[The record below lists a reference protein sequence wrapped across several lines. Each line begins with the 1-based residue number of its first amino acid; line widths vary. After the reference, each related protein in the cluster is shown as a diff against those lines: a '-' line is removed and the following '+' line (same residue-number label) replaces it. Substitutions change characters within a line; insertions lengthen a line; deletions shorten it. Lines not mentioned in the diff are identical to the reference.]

1 MTDHSRS
8 TRLVI
13 SRRAAVV
20 LLMVLA
26 PLALLRASGAE
37 ATSDTTI
44 GFDGLAGGTVVT
56 NQYAA
61 SGIIFGRAS
70 DYGLVLGNSDC
81 GPPLVT
87 VDPTGARSAPNDATA
102 PRCSA
107 SDSSSVG
114 TFAAFSFARQAV
126 RAYVGT
132 APGVSGVKAIM
143 IGYDSSGTFVAF
155 TPQTTVGA
163 GANTLLSI
171 ASTSANI
178 KYLSIYIEGVVGG
191 GTPLLIDNVSV
202 DNSAAPLTAT
212 GRAFSA
218 VAGSPFNGVVGHIA
232 DGDPTATAPDYG
244 VSLQWGDGLTSA
256 GTVAAAAGG
265 GFDVTGTH
273 TYAAVGSDTV
283 ALSVTKVNGRT
294 ATGAATATVTS
305 GTTTTT
311 TTTPAITAQP
321 PVHVSFGAPASGVAG
336 QTVRLVASSSR
347 PGGTYQWSVNG
358 HELADCAGATSGLV
372 TRTLP
377 VGSDTVLLRQV
388 DGAGASALAARRIVV
403 RPGST
408 ARDAT
413 ARSVRV
419 VPLSPVAVCRSVA
432 SDPRAARVAPAV
444 AYAPGAGCTTQVKSG
459 VIDAVGCLTE
469 YQDTIRVTFA
479 RNQRGHLGTQ
489 KVTLPAGQAGLAGVS
504 SAADTSAVL
513 QDVENALNPPHPRL
527 CVDSQGNDFI
537 CSTVGV
543 EQQPVG
549 PSFGGVPA
557 ETGGPVAGQAARAA
571 TRRGGSAAAAAG
583 QRIAFAGDACMV
595 APSKT
600 AGGES
605 ECLDL
610 WVSTGP
616 VRINGIDYA
625 PAPGGEIVLA
635 PQFNLLISQ
644 QASTSLDGLLLNTSH
659 PFRLV
664 DFALPPGAAPGGGSP
679 GVDYPAL
686 TVPDLPTEIARQR
699 SLPEASAII
708 SKLSAVGGFPS
719 VGGLEIAFDNDTAIV
734 TLHVQLPAPFN
745 GGDGP
750 VTAAVQAR
758 IGPTEPFHVVYGYL
772 GDTTGGSKVDL
783 GPVAL
788 SGFGIC
794 FREHYSPDTSVD
806 PCRGITNID
815 DAGFPDATWTASA
828 GLNLGGALDVEF
840 RPGSNSIPGCSQ
852 AIPLG
857 FAFSGDGGLSQAGA
871 ALDLRGSGGIPIFPG
886 VSITG
891 LAAGFRSTATYNQY
905 GGCVGLS
912 VVALLSITGNVFGVD
927 TVNGARYQFN
937 GSELGT
943 GVLQKTGGT
952 FPYTNHVGIGVSGVA
967 SLTLPELPAFQVGSA
982 YALYVDDPAA
992 VFFGAG
998 LDIGLPHGNFEDQP
1012 GTGIALKGGL
1022 KGAIGL
1028 AGGFPFDFE
1037 GYANFEASAL
1047 SQTLLSG
1054 EAELIVSYSP
1064 KPGQHGGIGA
1074 CLGLGVGNVSGSAGF
1089 AYHWGDTYF
1098 DLPGDINI
1106 GSCDNNWLDRQI
1118 GVNVQGADLR
1128 RGGPVASVASVVA
1141 PGGLNAVN
1149 FRVHSA
1155 TGAPDIT
1162 VTAPDGASATTAG
1175 LPLNKIVKVK
1185 GFTLVRFPT
1194 LHETIIAPTHPSPGR
1209 YRIVTDPGSPPVT
1222 RIDRLDGLR
1231 PRVSAHVNGVGTHR
1245 QLVYRIARQ
1254 AGQSVTFFEISGQVH
1269 RSLGTTTGGSGTL
1282 AFTASHGRGRRQI
1295 VAEVYGDGVPRVR
1308 MSVTSYRA
1316 PELARLGRVRHLRVH
1331 RRRAVAM
1338 VSFAGVSGAREYRVN
1353 LALSDGTREVT
1364 TTRSHRATFAPVFVD
1379 IGGTISVRAV
1389 GNGLATLTGPPV
1401 RARLSPLFGRGIRR
1415 TGRPARVG

>member
-1 MTDHSRS
+1 MS
-8 TRLVI
+8 
-13 SRRAAVV
+13 
-20 LLMVLA
+20 
-26 PLALLRASGAE
+26 
-37 ATSDTTI
+37 
-44 GFDGLAGGTVVT
+44 
-56 NQYAA
+56 
-61 SGIIFGRAS
+61 
-70 DYGLVLGNSDC
+70 
-81 GPPLVT
+81 
-87 VDPTGARSAPNDATA
+87 
-102 PRCSA
+102 
-107 SDSSSVG
+107 
-114 TFAAFSFARQAV
+114 FS
-126 RAYVGT
+126 
-132 APGVSGVKAIM
+132 
-143 IGYDSSGTFVAF
+143 
-155 TPQTTVGA
+155 
-163 GANTLLSI
+163 
-171 ASTSANI
+171 
-178 KYLSIYIEGVVGG
+178 
-191 GTPLLIDNVSV
+191 
-202 DNSAAPLTAT
+202 
-212 GRAFSA
+212 
-218 VAGSPFNGVVGHIA
+218 
-232 DGDPTATAPDYG
+232 
-244 VSLQWGDGLTSA
+244 
-256 GTVAAAAGG
+256 
-265 GFDVTGTH
+265 
-273 TYAAVGSDTV
+273 
-283 ALSVTKVNGRT
+283 
-294 ATGAATATVTS
+294 
-305 GTTTTT
+305 
-311 TTTPAITAQP
+311 
-321 PVHVSFGAPASGVAG
+321 APASAGAG
-336 QTVRLVASSSR
+336 QTVGLVASSSR

-358 HELADCAGATSGLV
+358 HELANCAGVTSGLV

-377 VGSDTVLLRQV
+377 VGTDAVLLRQV
-388 DGAGASALAARRIVV
+388 DAAGASALASQQIVV
-403 RPGST
+403 RPSSA
-408 ARDAT
+408 ARDAA

-419 VPLSPVAVCRSVA
+419 VPLPPVAVCQSVA
-432 SDPRAARVAPAV
+432 SDPRGARVAPAV

-459 VIDAVGCLTE
+459 VVDAVGCLTE
-469 YQDTIRVTFA
+469 YQDTIQVTFA

-489 KVTLPAGQAGLAGVS
+489 KVTLPAGQAGLEGVS
-504 SAADTSAVL
+504 SAADTSALL

-557 ETGGPVAGQAARAA
+557 EAGGPVAGQAARA
-571 TRRGGSAAAAAG
+571 TRRVGSAAVAAG
-583 QRIAFAGDACMV
+583 QEIAFAGNACIV
-595 APSKT
+595 APSKQ

-635 PQFNLLISQ
+635 PQFNLLVSQ
-644 QASTSLDGLLLNTSH
+644 QASSSLDGLLLNTEH
-659 PFRLV
+659 PFQLV
-664 DFALPPGAAPGGGSP
+664 NFALPPGAAGGGGSP

-699 SLPEASAII
+699 SLPQASAII
-708 SKLSAVGGFPS
+708 AKLGAVGGFPS

-734 TLHVQLPAPFN
+734 TIHVQLPAPFN

-794 FREHYSPDTSVD
+794 FREHYSLDTSVD

-815 DAGFPDATWTASA
+815 DAGFPDGTWTASA

-871 ALDLRGSGGIPIFPG
+871 ALDLQGSGGIPIFPG

-891 LAAGFRSTATYNQY
+891 LAAGFTSTATYNQY

-912 VVALLSITGNVFGVD
+912 VVDLLSITGNVFGVD

-1064 KPGQHGGIGA
+1064 KAGQHGGIGA

-1118 GVNVQGADLR
+1118 GVNVQTANVR
-1128 RGGPVASVASVVA
+1128 PRGPIASIANATVPS
-1141 PGGLNAVN
+1141 GLNAVN

-1162 VTAPDGASATTAG
+1162 VTAPGGASATTAG
-1175 LPLNKIVKVK
+1175 LPLNQIVKVK
-1185 GFTLVRFPT
+1185 GFIVVRFPT
-1194 LHETIIAPTHPSPGR
+1194 LHETVIARTHPSAGR
-1209 YRIVTDPGSPPVT
+1209 YRIVTNPGSPAITGV
-1222 RIDRLDGLR
+1222 DRLDGVR
-1231 PRVSAHVNGVGTHR
+1231 PRISAQVTGAGTHR
-1245 QLVYRIARQ
+1245 RLRYRIARQ

-1269 RSLGTTTGGSGTL
+1269 RPLGTTTAASGTL
-1282 AFTASHGRGRRQI
+1282 AFTANPGHGRRQI

-1308 MSVTSYRA
+1308 MTVTSYLV
-1316 PELARLGRVRHLRVH
+1316 PGLARLRRVSNLRVH
-1331 RRRAVAM
+1331 RRRAVAT
-1338 VSFAGVSGAREYRVN
+1338 VSFAGVPGAREYRIN
-1353 LALSDGTREVT
+1353 LALSDGTREVS
-1364 TTRSHRATFAPVFVD
+1364 TTRAHRATFAPIYVD
-1379 IGGTISVRAV
+1379 IGGTITIQAV
-1389 GNGLATLTGPPV
+1389 GNGLATLTSAPV
-1401 RARLSPLFGRGIRR
+1401 RARLSPLFGPGKPANQPKPRKPPRR
-1415 TGRPARVG
+1415 